1 MNPDYYLLLIGE
13 LNGCSQHLQVLG
25 QQSDREIIQ
34 EMIIKYNKLYFRTK
48 KAYEQES
55 KCHRD

>member
-25 QQSDREIIQ
+25 QQRDREIIQ
-34 EMIIKYNKLYFRTK
+34 DMIVKYNKLYFRTK

>member
-1 MNPDYYLLLIGE
+1 MNPDYYLLLIVE

-34 EMIIKYNKLYFRTK
+34 DMIVKYNKLYFRTK

-55 KCHRD
+55 KCH

>member
-13 LNGCSQHLQVLG
+13 LNSCSQHLQVLG
-25 QQSDREIIQ
+25 QHSDREIIQ
-34 EMIIKYNKLYFRTK
+34 DMIIKYNKLYFRTK